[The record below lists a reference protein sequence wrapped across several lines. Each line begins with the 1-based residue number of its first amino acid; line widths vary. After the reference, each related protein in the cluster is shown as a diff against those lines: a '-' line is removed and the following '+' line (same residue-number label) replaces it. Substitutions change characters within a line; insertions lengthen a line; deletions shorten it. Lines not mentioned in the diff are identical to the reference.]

1 MTWLEQA
8 KNRIETGMN
17 SKMGRYEEVMKR
29 EVGEALLDFCEQE
42 EEFAQAVVQGGSFED
57 CMKAVAKCVHG
68 NCISDAEAY
77 GAAVRFYFPGA
88 ELKVEMRIDL
98 IGRAAEES
106 PEERGETQSGSDA
119 VIIDLS
125 SFF

>member
-1 MTWLEQA
+1 MTFCEQA
-8 KNRIETGMN
+8 KSKIEAGMK
-17 SKMGRYEEVMKR
+17 SRMGRFEEVMKR
-29 EVGEALLDFCEQE
+29 EVGDALLDFCGQE

-68 NCISDAEAY
+68 NSISDAEAY